1 MQEIAPDL
9 ETFVD
14 LGLPSGTV
22 LFHVTRS
29 PGVSQIVPVA
39 EVSGDS
45 LRSLR
50 RPAGVAPEAYESRF
64 RQAVMEPGAQF
75 ELFSRG
81 ASVGTFAVA
90 GAAPVTPCGIP
101 TATGTVTVVAAAAD
115 ATEFLAFRRGLAPE
129 TRGEFSPLQVT
140 GQMQRYASLVAERLV
155 LQNGLPRPRSWPGA
169 QRDLQPLELVRGA
182 NPEMASTYLVG
193 DELGPGAGQP
203 DGYSVFYMAG
213 FEARS
218 GYTPFYSE
226 VHDYRRTGK
235 VAPRFVDHLNW
246 NGQEGQEVLLQVYE
260 ANGSRYAAV
269 GADGSGR
276 WAKRWEGPRC
286 TEGATPRAR

>member
-1 MQEIAPDL
+1 
-9 ETFVD
+9 
-14 LGLPSGTV
+14 
-22 LFHVTRS
+22 
-29 PGVSQIVPVA
+29 
-39 EVSGDS
+39 
-45 LRSLR
+45 
-50 RPAGVAPEAYESRF
+50 
-64 RQAVMEPGAQF
+64 
-75 ELFSRG
+75 
-81 ASVGTFAVA
+81 
-90 GAAPVTPCGIP
+90 
-101 TATGTVTVVAAAAD
+101 
-115 ATEFLAFRRGLAPE
+115 
-129 TRGEFSPLQVT
+129 
-140 GQMQRYASLVAERLV
+140 QMQRYASLVAERLV